1 VIEDPH
7 ISVFDGGQISLVDVA
22 VKKVGERIGGGDKW
36 LVKSG
41 SVRIQARYTADERL
55 EEGKEFVQAVAVGG
69 PFLKGNVITVGSLEE
84 PITWNG
90 MPILEDGPS
99 RFDVH
104 DGNFS
109 VEVTHSD
116 HSLNVATGSK
126 SRGIEMKLPMDVALV
141 VNRLHH
147 HLNVAITMPQ
157 QDGGQD
163 GLCGNFNSMPTDDTL
178 EFTSN
183 RMDVNVPNAESLFT
197 GLAFA

>member
-1 VIEDPH
+1 
-7 ISVFDGGQISLVDVA
+7 
-22 VKKVGERIGGGDKW
+22 
-36 LVKSG
+36 
-41 SVRIQARYTADERL
+41 
-55 EEGKEFVQAVAVGG
+55 
-69 PFLKGNVITVGSLEE
+69 
-84 PITWNG
+84 
-90 MPILEDGPS
+90 MPILEGGSS

-104 DGNFS
+104 DGKFS

-163 GLCGNFNSMPTDDTL
+163 GLCGNFNSVPADDTL